1 MSSTPTLQFLSWYQE
16 HCVWGVAWESDRE
29 FDLAA
34 VALLAFSL
42 IFSHFGDATQEFA
55 AKMGIDLKNRGRTKK
70 HGRRALV
77 SENPYLRLAVKL
89 YQFLARRTNSSFNKV
104 ILKRLMAPRR
114 LRAPLSLSKLSMR
127 MRKEEKKTAVVVGSI
142 VDDPR
147 TLEIPKMSVCALH
160 FSEVARKRILSAG
173 GECLTFDQLALKAP
187 KGSNCVLLRGSI
199 LRDADK
205 HFGPAPGTPNSHT
218 KPRVRSKGRK
228 FEKARGRRKS
238 RGYKN

>member
-1 MSSTPTLQFLSWYQE
+1 MSLHARRTNTIVCCYLLQ
-16 HCVWGVAWESDRE
+16 
-29 FDLAA
+29 
-34 VALLAFSL
+34 
-42 IFSHFGDATQEFA
+42 
-55 AKMGIDLKNRGRTKK
+55 GIDLKNRGRTKK

-89 YQFLARRTNSSFNKV
+89 YQFLARRTSSNFNKV

-114 LRAPLSLSKLSMR
+114 LRAPLSMSKLAMR
-127 MRKEEKKTAVVVGSI
+127 MRKEGDKTAVVVGSI

-147 TLEIPKMSVCALH
+147 TLEVPKMSVCALR
-160 FSEVARKRILSAG
+160 FTETARKRILAAG

-199 LRDADK
+199 LRETDK
-205 HFGPAPGTPNSHT
+205 HFGPAPGTPHSHT
-218 KPRVRSKGRK
+218 KPYVRSRGRK
-228 FEKARGRRKS
+228 FEMARGRRKS